1 MKLKNIHNI
10 CKPYT
15 NKKKSL
21 KNRFFTP
28 DQKSDRFIDKLNR
41 VKNRSLMQDFL
52 HPIELFQYSIVN
64 KNMDRFANAIIKFIG
79 VFTNHAEY
87 RDEDIEKYKKYL
99 IGRFPDI
106 IDIEYTSR
114 DVCDIIL
121 KDEDRITFKTI
132 TSAIDGSETS
142 FPDLLTGERQGKCHG
157 RSLLFTTMLDTSSL
171 NKDVQ
176 VSCVTG
182 VVWDLL
188 PETHYMHSWV
198 EMEVGD
204 DTYCLDNNFNVL
216 MKKDDYY
223 RLQHPQVL
231 QRIDS
236 NTVIHDWEK
245 IKILNARS
253 SDDTPYLKLYCA
265 SRDEALETY
274 EELRKEAYEEIRNK

>member
-1 MKLKNIHNI
+1 MKLKNIQKI

-21 KNRFFTP
+21 KSRFFT
-28 DQKSDRFIDKLNR
+28 SDLRSGKFIDKFNR
-41 VKNRSLMQDFL
+41 VRNRNIVQDLM
-52 HPIELFQYSIVN
+52 HPIEFLQCNSAVKNISNFTHEIVN
-64 KNMDRFANAIIKFIG
+64 FIG

-87 RDEDIEKYKKYL
+87 KDEDVEKYKKYL
-99 IGRFPDI
+99 IGKFSKI

-121 KDEDRITFKTI
+121 KDEDKITFNTI
-132 TSAIDGSETS
+132 TSTIDGSESS

-157 RSLLFTTMLDTSSL
+157 RSLLLTRMIDVSKHK
-171 NKDVQ
+171 NVQ

-182 VVWDLL
+182 VVWDLI

-198 EMEVGD
+198 EMGD
-204 DTYCLDNNFNVL
+204 DDNIYCLDNNLNVL
-216 MKKDDYY
+216 IKKTDYY

-231 QRIDS
+231 QRIDAETIV
-236 NTVIHDWEK
+236 NDWDK

-253 SDDTPYLKLYCA
+253 SDETPYLKLYCA
-265 SRDEALETY
+265 SRDEALEKY
-274 EELRKEAYEEIRNK
+274 KELKRESNEEIRY